1 MDLMYRCITEISF
14 KQVTGGR
21 NQSFS
26 FDFVNSFEVTNT
38 WAELTNTAKITFPK
52 NIYVR
57 DAQNNLVPLTGTNTA
72 NQVSQLFQRGDQ
84 VSISYGYY
92 TYDTN
97 GNEAKVL
104 TQIFAGYI
112 SKVSSKKPIQLE
124 CEDNM
129 WVLKQIPCSPQV
141 WPGSQ
146 PLETLFKNLLAGTNF
161 TVNMLTQTT
170 LGDITIQNESV
181 AQLLARLRKDYNMEA
196 YFGTKPTKPPLAA
209 APYGNELRIGSWVYI
224 DSEATQ
230 SKFVFQQ
237 NIISD
242 ELEFQFK
249 EDLKL
254 SAVVNSLN
262 TVNSSDTNQQG
273 QTKTQKGRVS
283 VLVYPD
289 PGGDGFVYDVKQNGV
304 EFPSN
309 EEGERRTLFFNGITD
324 PQVLADNGA
333 HELNK
338 YYYSGFKGR
347 FTTFAIPYVK
357 MGDNVMI
364 TDNLMPDRN
373 GLYRVRGVTY
383 IGGVNGHRQI
393 IELDYYIPISSS

>member
-1 MDLMYRCITEISF
+1 
-14 KQVTGGR
+14 
-21 NQSFS
+21 
-26 FDFVNSFEVTNT
+26 
-38 WAELTNTAKITFPK
+38 
-52 NIYVR
+52 
-57 DAQNNLVPLTGTNTA
+57 
-72 NQVSQLFQRGDQ
+72 
-84 VSISYGYY
+84 
-92 TYDTN
+92 
-97 GNEAKVL
+97 
-104 TQIFAGYI
+104 
-112 SKVSSKKPIQLE
+112 
-124 CEDNM
+124 
-129 WVLKQIPCSPQV
+129 
-141 WPGSQ
+141 
-146 PLETLFKNLLAGTNF
+146 
-161 TVNMLTQTT
+161 
-170 LGDITIQNESV
+170 
-181 AQLLARLRKDYNMEA
+181 
-196 YFGTKPTKPPLAA
+196 
-209 APYGNELRIGSWVYI
+209 
-224 DSEATQ
+224 
-230 SKFVFQQ
+230 VFQQ